1 MTLDTLFTQLDAAG
15 AKLSLRVVVDAPAGS
30 VSDEAK
36 AALAEHKP
44 LVLMRLAREAQW
56 ASLSRERWGPPDDAP
71 AIVVPPDWRAE
82 VANWPQPL
90 WAEWRAM
97 VTEYLDNLGRPPE
110 PDEIKAADYAAWCIL
125 RPETETA
132 R

>member
-1 MTLDTLFTQLDAAG
+1 MSYLAIARAVLRSHEPTSGQVEAENGLRTNELNELDEPDE
-15 AKLSLRVVVDAPAGS
+15 LSPPVVGPD
-30 VSDEAK
+30 
-36 AALAEHKP
+36 
-44 LVLMRLAREAQW
+44 
-56 ASLSRERWGPPDDAP
+56 LSERWGPGLTDDTP
-71 AIVVPPDWRAE
+71 GIVIPRDWSWE